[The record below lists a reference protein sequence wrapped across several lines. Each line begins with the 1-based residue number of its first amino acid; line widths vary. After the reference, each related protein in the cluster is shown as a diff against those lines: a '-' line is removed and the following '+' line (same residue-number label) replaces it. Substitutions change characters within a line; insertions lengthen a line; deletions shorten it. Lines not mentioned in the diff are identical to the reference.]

1 MTQLDPKIR
10 EKIYDLGLK
19 VAKVPKA
26 PFRAMLELWA
36 DDRRDQSDPRE
47 EPAYYR
53 SSESYCSDDNPF
65 GQVPLDPP
73 WLDPMEIAARLAALH
88 HWGVKSM
95 GFERVVTH
103 DWYQSLG
110 PELMSAFIDLMDQ
123 VPKMNEHD
131 VRLLEQCLVGLE
143 EIAEHVQAAAQ
154 PNDTNSL
161 TRLERAVFDL
171 VEQQVPERDAKE
183 ASRDKPVLT
192 IDVAAKIARFNGRE
206 CRFES
211 NAQWRRFEK
220 LARQPGF
227 ATRES
232 ASAIWALKKT
242 LESPGL
248 GTVAKAISCESSNR
262 YTLRTA
268 DFSVA
273 LVDPPKPSEN

>member
-47 EPAYYR
+47 EPVTHHMT
-53 SSESYCSDDNPF
+53 SDCSDENPY
-65 GQVPLDPP
+65 GLVPLDPP
-73 WLDPMEIAARLAALH
+73 WLDPFEIAARLAALH
-88 HWGVKSM
+88 HRSVRPM
-95 GFERVVTH
+95 GFEPVMTH
-103 DWYQSLG
+103 DWYQSLD
-110 PELMSAFIDLMDQ
+110 PEVMSAFSDLMDQ
-123 VPKMNEHD
+123 VRNLNERD
-131 VRLLEQCLVGLE
+131 ILFLEQCLVALE
-143 EIAEHVQAAAQ
+143 EIAEHVQAATQ
-154 PNDTNSL
+154 TNKTNSL

-220 LARQPGF
+220 LARRPGF

-242 LESPGL
+242 LQSPGL

-268 DFSVA
+268 DFSVS